1 MLALKATTA
10 GYQLQCKYLICN
22 SQRGLTHRLRITVW
36 YTVIELFKKNSRLFT
51 EWFLTWQNEIVPFSF
66 PAAFVSHH
74 PLVMMVV
81 RMIVTVLVRTGTF
94 HILKKM
100 KGQRRVNK
108 LASYEL
114 TCFVSVLSPNRTQG
128 PFLVWYFQGP
138 IFCLL
143 CSGAKWI
150 ALKTFFCTLLSS
162 YYQQLYFA
170 APMLIKDGWIHFLA
184 LPPKPRFTAA
194 IQ

>member
-22 SQRGLTHRLRITVW
+22 SQRGLTHRLRTPVW

-94 HILKKM
+94 HILKKNERTE
-100 KGQRRVNK
+100 KGKQ
-108 LASYEL
+108 
-114 TCFVSVLSPNRTQG
+114 VSLLWAN
-128 PFLVWYFQGP
+128 
-138 IFCLL
+138 LL
-143 CSGAKWI
+143 C
-150 ALKTFFCTLLSS
+150 FCSVPKQNTRTISCLIFSRTHLLSLM
-162 YYQQLYFA
+162 QW
-170 APMLIKDGWIHFLA
+170 G
-184 LPPKPRFTAA
+184 
-194 IQ
+194 